1 MNSLLRLRDQSLTL
15 LLLGIGWQLAAQ
27 LLQNP
32 LLPSPLAVLGL
43 MGTLW
48 QQGELLTHLLI
59 TLQRV
64 MLSFS
69 VAMLLGGVLGMLMGR
84 LRSVNRWLDPVLVLL
99 LNIPA
104 LVVIILL
111 YVWFGLVEAA
121 AVAAVV
127 INKLPNVAV
136 TLREGARRF
145 DPELEEMAQAYGFSF
160 RQKLLHLWWPQL
172 FPFVMVAMRS
182 GLALIWKIVLV
193 VELLGRSDGIGF
205 QLHLAF
211 QMFDV
216 TRILAYSFAFICVVQ
231 LIEWGILQPLD
242 QYAARWQREAGHV

>member
-1 MNSLLRLRDQSLTL
+1 MNNFIRLRDQSLTL
-15 LLLGIGWQLAAQ
+15 LLLAVVWQIAAQ
-27 LLQNP
+27 SFNNP
-32 LLPSPLAVLGL
+32 LLPSPVEVASL
-43 MGTLW
+43 MAELW
-48 QQGELLTHLLI
+48 QLNELQGNLLI

-64 MLSFS
+64 LISF
-69 VAMLLGGVLGMLMGR
+69 VAAMLLGTLLGVLMGR
-84 LRSVNRWLDPVLVLL
+84 LRRVNRWLDPVLVLL

-127 INKLPNVAV
+127 INKIPNVAV
-136 TLREGARRF
+136 TLREGARTF
-145 DPELEEMAQAYGFSF
+145 DPELEEMATIYHFSF
-160 RQKLLHLWWPQL
+160 WQKVCHLWWPQL
-172 FPFVMVAMRS
+172 FPFFMAATRS

-216 TRILAYSFAFICVVQ
+216 TRILAFSFAFIVVVQ
-231 LIEWGILQPLD
+231 LIEWCLLQPAE
-242 QYAARWQREAGHV
+242 QYAVRWQREAGHV

>member
-1 MNSLLRLRDQSLTL
+1 MSMLSAWRDQSITL
-15 LLLGIGWQLAAQ
+15 LVLGIGWQIAAIA
-27 LLQNP
+27 LNNP
-32 LLPSPLAVLGL
+32 LLPTPLAVMGL
-43 MGTLW
+43 MHDLW
-48 QQGELLTHLLI
+48 QQGELQSHLWI

-64 MLSFS
+64 LISFGI
-69 VAMLLGGVLGMLMGR
+69 AMFLGAILGVLMGR
-84 LRSVNRWLDPVLVLL
+84 FRNLNRWFDPFLVLL

-136 TLREGARRF
+136 TLREGARTF
-145 DPELEEMAQAYGFSF
+145 DPELEEMAQVYRFSF
-160 RQKLLHLWWPQL
+160 WQRVCHIWWPQL
-172 FPFVMVAMRS
+172 FPFVMVATRS

-211 QMFDV
+211 QLFDV
-216 TRILAYSFAFICVVQ
+216 TAILAYSFAFIVVVQ
-231 LIEWGILQPLD
+231 LIEWCLLQPTE
-242 QYAARWQREAGHV
+242 QYAVRWKRELTHA

>member
-1 MNSLLRLRDQSLTL
+1 LSGLARLRDQSLTL
-15 LLLGIGWQLAAQ
+15 LLLGIGWQFAAQ

-32 LLPSPLAVLGL
+32 LLPTPLSVLTL
-43 MGTLW
+43 MASLW
-48 QQGELLTHLLI
+48 QQGELMTHLLI

-64 MLSFS
+64 LLSFS
-69 VAMLLGGVLGMLMGR
+69 IAMLLGGMLGCLMGR
-84 LRSVNRWLDPVLVLL
+84 LRSLNRWLDPVLVLL

-136 TLREGARRF
+136 TLREGARTF
-145 DPELEEMAQAYGFSF
+145 DPELEEMAKAYGFSF
-160 RQKLLHLWWPQL
+160 RQKLMHLWWPQL
-172 FPFVMVAMRS
+172 FPYFMVATRS

-211 QMFDV
+211 QLFDV
-216 TRILAYSFAFICVVQ
+216 TRILAFSFAFIVVVQ
-231 LIEWGILQPLD
+231 LIEWCILQPLD
-242 QYAARWQREAGHV
+242 QYAMRWQREAGHV